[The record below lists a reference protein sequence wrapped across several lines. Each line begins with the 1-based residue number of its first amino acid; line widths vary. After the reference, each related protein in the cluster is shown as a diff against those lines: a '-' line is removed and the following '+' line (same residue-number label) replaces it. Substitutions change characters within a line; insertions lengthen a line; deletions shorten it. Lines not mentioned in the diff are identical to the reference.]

1 MLEGQV
7 AVLSSGLLTP
17 EEAINVFKAL
27 KNSRMFEERQYSYM
41 LYPNKEL
48 PFFTEKNC
56 IVQNEITTIKELIE
70 KTDNKILRKDCNGNY
85 HFNPDF
91 RNSRIMNEIIGTLPE
106 SQKPTKEQSIF
117 LNCLYEKTF
126 SHQSFT
132 GRSGTIYAY
141 EGLGS
146 IYWHMVSKLL
156 LAAQENFFK
165 ADNLYKDGKCNLQT
179 VNELSEM
186 YYDIRKGIGFNK
198 KASVYGAFP
207 SDPYSHTPS
216 GQGAKQPGM
225 TGQVKEEIL
234 TRWGELGVSID
245 SGAASFS
252 PFLLQQS
259 EFQNDKT
266 LTFTWCS
273 IPITYALSDESCI
286 EITTNTGSKIKRT
299 GTSLTGE
306 ESNHIFKRDGLISN
320 VRVHISS

>member
-1 MLEGQV
+1 MDV
-7 AVLSSGLLTP
+7 FISS
-17 EEAINVFKAL
+17 
-27 KNSRMFEERQYSYM
+27 
-41 LYPNKEL
+41 
-48 PFFTEKNC
+48 
-56 IVQNEITTIKELIE
+56 
-70 KTDNKILRKDCNGNY
+70 
-85 HFNPDF
+85 
-91 RNSRIMNEIIGTLPE
+91 LPE
-106 SQKPTKEQSIF
+106 QEMPTSDEKEK
-117 LNCLYEKTF
+117 LNSLYEKTF
-126 SHQSFT
+126 NHQSFT
-132 GRSGTIYAY
+132 GRSGTFYAY

-156 LAAQENFFK
+156 LAVQENAISAIQGMQK
-165 ADNLYKDGKCNLQT
+165 GTCTEQT
-179 VNELSEM
+179 AKLLAAA
-186 YYDIRKGIGFNK
+186 YYDVRKGIGFNK
-198 KASVYGAFP
+198 EPSVYGAFP
-207 SDPYSHTPS
+207 CDPYSHTPS

-245 SGAASFS
+245 SGTASFS

-320 VRVHISS
+320 VTVHISSLPFGRIDTK